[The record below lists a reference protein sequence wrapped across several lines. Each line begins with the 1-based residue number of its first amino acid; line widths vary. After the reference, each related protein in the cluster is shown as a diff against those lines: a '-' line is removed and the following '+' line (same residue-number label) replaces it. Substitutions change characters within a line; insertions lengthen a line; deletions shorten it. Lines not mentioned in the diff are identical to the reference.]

1 MKRLVVTA
9 VLLLL
14 CISFPTSLE
23 ARGIKRYLT
32 KESTVDM
39 RDMNHIFLGW
49 VDLNPEQWVFDLR
62 LFQPRVD

>member
-1 MKRLVVTA
+1 MTLVKRLVVTA
-9 VLLLL
+9 VLLSL

-39 RDMNHIFLGW
+39 RNMNHIFLG
-49 VDLNPEQWVFDLR
+49 
-62 LFQPRVD
+62 